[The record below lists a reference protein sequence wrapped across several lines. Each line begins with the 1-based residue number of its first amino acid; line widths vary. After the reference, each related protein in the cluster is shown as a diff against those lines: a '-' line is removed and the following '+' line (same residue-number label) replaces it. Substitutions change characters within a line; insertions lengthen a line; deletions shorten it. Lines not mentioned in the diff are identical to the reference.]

1 MSSTAMPKTRLNLR
15 ETLGVMS
22 VLAERNFRL
31 MTRFSASAVMFYIG
45 VFADAAISAF
55 LGTALIGQA
64 QAAQIGGDY
73 VSYVIVG
80 LAYSQLMY
88 TSISAPHQSLSGA
101 YWSAR
106 LEPLLRAPL
115 PLRTIIMGD
124 ALFSYFTDFVTIA
137 IYGLVGILFGMA
149 MPSSGVILPAAGIL
163 VLGCVSVLGFGFL
176 SASMFNLINAKAPV
190 ANSEP
195 IQWLVRTLQ
204 RLVCGVYFPVTA
216 LPGWLQ
222 TVGNFMPQTYV
233 LDAVRRLLIPNYP
246 KGPTLPVHSSF
257 GLDPQVAN
265 LIAIAVLTA
274 FILPLGLW
282 AFDKGL
288 EKARKDGGLSRWT

>member
-1 MSSTAMPKTRLNLR
+1 MKSAAIPKTRLNWS

-31 MTRFSASAVMFYIG
+31 MTRFSVSTLMFYIG

-55 LGTALIGQA
+55 LGTALIGEA
-64 QAAQIGGDY
+64 KAAQIGGDY

-88 TSISAPHQSLSGA
+88 TSINAPLHSLAGA

-115 PLRTIIMGD
+115 PLRTIILAD
-124 ALFSYFTDFVTIA
+124 ALYYYLMDLVTVA
-137 IYGLVGILFGMA
+137 IYAFVGILFGMSI
-149 MPSSGVILPAAGIL
+149 PSPGAILPAAGIL
-163 VLGCVSVLGFGFL
+163 MLGCVSVLGFGFL
-176 SASMFNLINAKAPV
+176 SASMFNLINAKAPGG
-190 ANSEP
+190 NSEP
-195 IQWLVRTLQ
+195 VQWLVRTLQ

-216 LPGWLQ
+216 LPRWLQ
-222 TVGNFMPQTYV
+222 KIGNFMPQTYV
-233 LDAVRRLLIPNYP
+233 LDSVRRLLIPNYP

-265 LIAIAVLTA
+265 LVVIVVLTA
-274 FILPLGLW
+274 IILPLGLW
-282 AFDKGL
+282 AFDMGL